1 MSRRA
6 AKPDSSLQMEDAE
19 WINLHGEHIWKKYLR
34 SVIFLILLVQAA
46 QANTHLWLTASPLF
60 STVWFGRA
68 AAVME
73 FFSSS
78 GSAQSPAAADSNLP
92 LWV

>member
-6 AKPDSSLQMEDAE
+6 AEPDSSLQMEDAE
-19 WINLHGEHIWKKYLR
+19 WINLQAEHISVKNLR
-34 SVIFLILLVQAA
+34 SVIFLILLA

-60 STVWFGRA
+60 STVWLGRT
-68 AAVME
+68 AAVIE

-78 GSAQSPAAADSNLP
+78 GSAQSRAAADSNLP
-92 LWV
+92 LRV